1 MPVYDF
7 LGGVISMGFLVCGM
21 FFFRFWSRTRDSL
34 FLWFGI
40 AFWLLAVGQAV
51 LALSGIPVEERSWL
65 YLVRLVAFLLI
76 IVAILRK
83 NLGAGPK

>member
-1 MPVYDF
+1 MGVYDF
-7 LGGVISMGFLVCGM
+7 FAGAIAMGFLVCGM

-51 LALSGIPVEERSWL
+51 LALTGIPVEERSWL

-83 NLGAGPK
+83 NLGTDSK